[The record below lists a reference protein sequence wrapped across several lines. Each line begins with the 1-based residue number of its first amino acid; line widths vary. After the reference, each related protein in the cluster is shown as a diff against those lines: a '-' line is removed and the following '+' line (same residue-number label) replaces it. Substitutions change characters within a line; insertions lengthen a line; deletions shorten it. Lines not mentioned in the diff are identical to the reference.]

1 MTLLLRVAPGQ
12 TLFEV
17 KNHAFYMKSSPF
29 KNLTASFKITL
40 NNFQPLWIYF
50 VKNRWALLAGVLSL
64 LVVDFLLLMIPL
76 IIKEAINLLV
86 VQASGTGALLVKQG
100 VMIGIIALFIALF
113 RYVWRRLL
121 LGHSRKVE
129 QGLRNRLYG
138 HIQTLSLSFFQNTKT
153 GDLMARAINDINA
166 VRMACGMGLVAL
178 VDGFVLG
185 TAAIGFMM
193 SIDWRLT
200 LIALIPAPVVVI
212 LTRMLANQM
221 SARFERVQKSFSDL
235 TEQARESFAGIRVIK
250 AHQREGWEY
259 DRMKARGDRYVGES
273 MHLARTL
280 ALFFPLMTLIT
291 NAGLAVVILLGGRYT
306 ILGTI
311 TPGDFVAFISYL
323 NLLTW
328 PVMAMGW
335 VVSLIQRGSASMRR
349 INGIFDAV
357 PEIQDPGD
365 ENGRVSE
372 GHSGEV
378 LSGNIKGSVDFH
390 GLSFQYPGGTE
401 YVLKDVNLKI
411 RPGETVAIVGR
422 VGCGKTTLLQIIPR
436 LLNAPL
442 NMVFVDGRDIRKLPL
457 ATLRK
462 KIGFVSQ
469 DVFIF
474 SDTIFN
480 NVAFGMGD
488 VSDEDVRQ
496 ALDIAGISEEVAA
509 LDNGLETLLGER
521 GITLS
526 GGQRQRLTIAR
537 AVVGNF
543 PILILDDALSM
554 VDTRT
559 EEGILNR
566 ILDLRQN
573 RTNVIVSHRVSTIRR
588 ADRIFVFDHG
598 SLKEEGTHESL
609 ILLKGIY
616 AALYEEQLL
625 GEALENGGVSS
636 L

>member
-1 MTLLLRVAPGQ
+1 M
-12 TLFEV
+12 
-17 KNHAFYMKSSPF
+17 
-29 KNLTASFKITL
+29 
-40 NNFQPLWIYF
+40 
-50 VKNRWALLAGVLSL
+50 
-64 LVVDFLLLMIPL
+64 DFLLLMIPL
-76 IIKEAINLLV
+76 IIKKAINILV
-86 VQASGTGALLVKQG
+86 VQTSGTGALLVKQG
-100 VMIGIIALFIALF
+100 ATIGMIALLIALF
-113 RYVWRRLL
+113 RYVWRHLL

-178 VDGFVLG
+178 VDGLVLG

-200 LIALIPAPVVVI
+200 LISLIPAPVVVVF
-212 LTRMLANQM
+212 TRMLANQM

-235 TEQARESFAGIRVIK
+235 TEQARESFSGIRVIK

-259 DRMKARGDRYVGES
+259 DRMKARGERYVGES

-306 ILGTI
+306 ISGTI

-349 INGIFDAV
+349 INDILETV
-357 PEIQDPGD
+357 PEIQDSDG
-365 ENGRVSE
+365 ENGRDLQGKRKKGVS
-372 GHSGEV
+372 GKA
-378 LSGNIKGSVDFH
+378 KGSIDFSR
-390 GLSFQYPGGTE
+390 LSFRYPGRTE

-411 RPGETVAIVGR
+411 RPGETIAIVGR
-422 VGCGKTTLLQIIPR
+422 VGSGKTTLLQILPR
-436 LLNAPL
+436 LVDAPE
-442 NMVFVDGRDIRKLPL
+442 NMVFVDGRDIRNLPL
-457 ATLRK
+457 KTLRK

-474 SDTIFN
+474 SDTVYN
-480 NVAFGMGD
+480 NVAFGTDD
-488 VSDEDVRQ
+488 VTDEEVKQ
-496 ALDIAGISEEVAA
+496 ALGVAGIREEMEA
-509 LDNGLETLLGER
+509 LDNGLGTLLGER

-537 AVVGNF
+537 AVVGDF
-543 PILILDDALSM
+543 SILILDDALSM

-566 ILDLRQN
+566 ILDLRRD

-598 SLKEEGTHESL
+598 SLKEDGTHESL
-609 ILLKGIY
+609 ILQRGIY
-616 AALYEEQLL
+616 TALYEEQLL
-625 GEALENGGVSS
+625 GESLENGGVNSP
-636 L
+636 

>member
-1 MTLLLRVAPGQ
+1 MPSL
-12 TLFEV
+12 
-17 KNHAFYMKSSPF
+17 
-29 KNLTASFKITL
+29 KNLTVPFKPTFR
-40 NNFQPLWIYF
+40 NFQPLWIYF
-50 VKNRWALLAGVLSL
+50 VKNRWALVAGVLSL
-64 LVVDFLLLMIPL
+64 LVVDFLQLMIPL
-76 IIKEAINLLV
+76 IIKKAINILV
-86 VQASGTGALLVKQG
+86 VQTSGVGALLVKQG
-100 VMIGIIALFIALF
+100 VTIGMIALLIALF

-129 QGLRNRLYG
+129 QGLRDRLYG
-138 HIQTLSLSFFQNTKT
+138 HIQTLSRSFFQNTKT
-153 GDLMARAINDINA
+153 GDLMSRAINDINA

-178 VDGFVLG
+178 VDGFILG

-200 LIALIPAPVVVI
+200 LISLIPAPVVVVV
-212 LTRMLANQM
+212 TRMVTQQM

-235 TEQARESFAGIRVIK
+235 TEQARESFSGIRVIK

-259 DRMKARGDRYVGES
+259 GRMKARGEQYVGES

-311 TPGDFVAFISYL
+311 TPGDFVAFIAYL

-349 INGIFDAV
+349 INGILEAV
-357 PEIQDPGD
+357 PEIQDPGG
-365 ENGRVSE
+365 ENGRGPQGKRAEGVSE
-372 GHSGEV
+372 KAEGSIAFSG
-378 LSGNIKGSVDFH
+378 LNFR
-390 GLSFQYPGGTE
+390 YPGQKE

-411 RPGETVAIVGR
+411 RAGETIAIVGR
-422 VGCGKTTLLQIIPR
+422 VGSGKTTLLQIVPR
-436 LLNAPL
+436 LLNPPES
-442 NMVFVDGRDIRKLPL
+442 MVFVDGRDIRNLSL
-457 ATLRK
+457 NTLRK

-474 SDTIFN
+474 SDTVYN
-480 NVAFGMGD
+480 NVAFGTDD
-488 VSDEDVRQ
+488 VTDEEVRQ
-496 ALDIAGISEEVAA
+496 ALSVAGIREEMEA
-509 LDNGLETLLGER
+509 LDKGLGTLLGER

-537 AVVGNF
+537 AVVGDF

-559 EEGILNR
+559 EAGILNR
-566 ILDLRQN
+566 ILDLRQD

-609 ILLKGIY
+609 ILLRGIY
-616 AALYEEQLL
+616 AALYEEQILS
-625 GEALENGGVSS
+625 ESLENGGVISS
-636 L
+636 

>member
-1 MTLLLRVAPGQ
+1 MLSL
-12 TLFEV
+12 
-17 KNHAFYMKSSPF
+17 
-29 KNLTASFKITL
+29 KNLTASFKPTL
-40 NNFQPLWIYF
+40 HNFQPLWIYF
-50 VKNRWALLAGVLSL
+50 VKNRWALAAGVLSL
-64 LVVDFLLLMIPL
+64 LIVDFLQLMIPL
-76 IIKEAINLLV
+76 IIKEAINILV
-86 VQASGTGALLVKQG
+86 VQTSGTGALLVKQG
-100 VMIGIIALFIALF
+100 VTIGIIALLIALF

-153 GDLMARAINDINA
+153 GDLMARAVNDINA
-166 VRMACGMGLVAL
+166 VRMACGIGLVAL
-178 VDGFVLG
+178 VDGIVLG
-185 TAAIGFMM
+185 AAAIGFMI

-200 LIALIPAPVVVI
+200 LISLIPAPIVVV
-212 LTRMLANQM
+212 LTRMVTHQM
-221 SARFERVQKSFSDL
+221 SVRFERVQKSFSDL

-259 DRMKARGDRYVGES
+259 DRMKAGGERYVGES

-280 ALFFPLMTLIT
+280 ALFFPLMTLVT

-306 ILGTI
+306 ISGTI

-349 INGIFDAV
+349 INDILETV
-357 PEIQDPGD
+357 PEIQDF
-365 ENGRVSE
+365 
-372 GHSGEV
+372 SGENERDTQGKWEKGV
-378 LSGNIKGSVDFH
+378 SGKAKGSIDFS
-390 GLSFQYPGGTE
+390 GLSFRYPGQKE

-411 RPGETVAIVGR
+411 RPGETIAIVGR
-422 VGCGKTTLLQIIPR
+422 VGSGKTTLLQILPR
-436 LLNAPL
+436 LLDAPE
-442 NMVFVDGRDIRKLPL
+442 NMVFVDGRDIRNLPL
-457 ATLRK
+457 ITLRK
-462 KIGFVSQ
+462 NIGFVSQ
-469 DVFIF
+469 NVFIF
-474 SDTIFN
+474 SDTVYN
-480 NVAFGMGD
+480 NVAFGTDD
-488 VSDEDVRQ
+488 VTDEEVKQ
-496 ALDIAGISEEVAA
+496 ALGVAGIREEMEA
-509 LDNGLETLLGER
+509 LQNGLGTLLGER

-537 AVVGNF
+537 AVVGDF
-543 PILILDDALSM
+543 SILILDDALSM

-566 ILDLRQN
+566 ILDLRRD

-588 ADRIFVFDHG
+588 ADRIFVFDRG
-598 SLKEEGTHESL
+598 RLKEDGTHENL
-609 ILLKGIY
+609 IRRGGIY

-625 GEALENGGVSS
+625 RESLENGGVNSP
-636 L
+636 

>member
-1 MTLLLRVAPGQ
+1 
-12 TLFEV
+12 
-17 KNHAFYMKSSPF
+17 MKTSSF
-29 KNLTASFKITL
+29 KNLTASIKITL
-40 NNFQPLWIYF
+40 RNFQPLWIYF

-64 LVVDFLLLMIPL
+64 LMVDFLLLMIPL
-76 IIKEAINLLV
+76 VIKEAINILV
-86 VQASGTGALLVKQG
+86 DQTSEAGALLVKQG

-113 RYVWRRLL
+113 RYVWRYFL
-121 LGHSRKVE
+121 LGHSRRVE
-129 QGLRNRLYG
+129 QGLRNRLYE

-178 VDGFVLG
+178 VDGRVLG

-200 LIALIPAPVVVI
+200 LISLIPAPVVVV

-221 SARFERVQKSFSDL
+221 SARFERVQRSFSDL

-259 DRMKARGDRYVGES
+259 DRMKAGGEQYVGES

-323 NLLTW
+323 NLLAW

-335 VVSLIQRGSASMRR
+335 VTSLIQRGSASMRR

-357 PEIQDPGD
+357 PEIQDPND
-365 ENGRVSE
+365 ENGRVSD
-372 GHSGEV
+372 GHSGTIE
-378 LSGNIKGSVDFH
+378 GAIDFC
-390 GLSFQYPGGTE
+390 GLSFQYPGQTE
-401 YVLKDVNLKI
+401 YVLKDVNFKI
-411 RPGETVAIVGR
+411 RTGETVAIVGR
-422 VGCGKTTLLQIIPR
+422 VGSGKTTLLQIIPR
-436 LLNAPL
+436 LLNAPEH
-442 NMVFVDGRDIRKLPL
+442 MVFVDDRDIRNLPL
-457 ATLRK
+457 LTLRK

-474 SDTIFN
+474 SDTVYN

-488 VSDEDVRQ
+488 VSDEDVRH
-496 ALDIAGISEEVAA
+496 ALDVAGIREEMEA
-509 LDNGLETLLGER
+509 LDDGLNTLLGER

-537 AVVGNF
+537 AVVGDF
-543 PILILDDALSM
+543 SILILDDALSM

-559 EEGILNR
+559 EAGILNR
-566 ILDLRQN
+566 ILDLRQD

-598 SLKEEGTHESL
+598 SLKEEGTHEIL
-609 ILLKGIY
+609 IHLKGIY

-625 GEALENGGVSS
+625 GESLENGGVNAS
-636 L
+636 